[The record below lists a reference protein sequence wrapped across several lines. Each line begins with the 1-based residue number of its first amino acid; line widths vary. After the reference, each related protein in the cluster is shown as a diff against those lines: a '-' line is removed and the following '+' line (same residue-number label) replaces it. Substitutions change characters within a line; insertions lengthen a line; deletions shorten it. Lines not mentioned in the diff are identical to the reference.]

1 MVRAKTEDDFIW
13 FFAGEEVGVIGIFNG
28 SERIQINQNFVIK
41 LVCLHVFIEF
51 WDFEELVD
59 METIFNKTPL
69 FLDNINQPGL
79 DQNNPEKEQENES
92 YQQEKKRFIKNS
104 HGFSGE
110 PRGGGGFKRE
120 FFFFYERKTCFSGK
134 RKEEKTRI

>member
-1 MVRAKTEDDFIW
+1 MFRVETEDDFIW

-69 FLDNINQPGL
+69 FLDKINQPGL

-92 YQQEKKRFIKNS
+92 YQQVKKWVIKNR
-104 HGFSGE
+104 HGFSESRGKGN
-110 PRGGGGFKRE
+110 PRGGVGF
-120 FFFFYERKTCFSGK
+120 
-134 RKEEKTRI
+134 